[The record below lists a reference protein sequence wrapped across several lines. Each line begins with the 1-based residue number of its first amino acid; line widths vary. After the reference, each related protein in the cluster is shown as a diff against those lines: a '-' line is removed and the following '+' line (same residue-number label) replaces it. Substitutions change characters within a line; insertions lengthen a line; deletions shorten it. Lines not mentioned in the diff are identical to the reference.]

1 MIRPAGFRG
10 AAFGDAFDGNG
21 RDDADAREL
30 ISTEL
35 GIPAAW
41 AFVRQVHG
49 AVVARVERAGCAG
62 NADGL
67 VTDRPGL
74 PMVIATAD
82 CVPVVIE
89 GDHSVAIVHAGWR
102 GVAAGVIPAGLD
114 AIRDRGDTPRRA
126 AIGPS
131 IGPCCYEVGDE
142 VLAAIPLHASS
153 TTFGTPS
160 VDLWGAAEHQLDG
173 LDVWRSDRCTFAAP
187 ELWSYRRDGTPNRQI
202 AVAWVPER

>member
-10 AAFGDAFDGNG
+10 AAFGDATDGNG
-21 RDDADAREL
+21 RDDIDARERISL
-30 ISTEL
+30 ELGISTE
-35 GIPAAW
+35 W
-41 AFVRQVHG
+41 AFVHQVHG
-49 AVVARVERAGCAG
+49 AVVARVERTGRVAD
-62 NADGL
+62 ADGL

-82 CVPVVIE
+82 CVPVIIE
-89 GDHSVAIVHAGWR
+89 GDRSVAVVHAGWR

-114 AIRDRGDTPRRA
+114 AIRAEGDTPRRA

-142 VLAAIPLHASS
+142 VLSAIPRHKST

-160 VDLWGAAEHQLDG
+160 VDLWAAAEYQLHG
-173 LDVWRSDRCTFAAP
+173 LEVWRSDRCTFTAP
-187 ELWSYRRDGTPNRQI
+187 GLWSYRRDGTANRQI